1 MSRPQRP
8 LLRAPTETEQALK
21 KQWLHTLET
30 DRARLFVTQPF
41 TAALALQMPIVPV
54 LDSHLPT
61 AATDGRRLY
70 FQLRFIE
77 QLTPATRL
85 FVLAH
90 EVWHA
95 VAGHLRRRQ
104 DRDPEL
110 WNLAVDHEVNVLL
123 RQDQF
128 ELPRDAVLFPRRVG
142 DSAEAVYAWLQGQ
155 ADLKR
160 DLCQFDLH
168 SPGSGDLSPD
178 QADTGI
184 RDPDYSPQ
192 PADDALIQQWRQTAV
207 GIANT
212 LMGQG
217 QLPLGLQQWL
227 GALVR
232 PEVPW
237 QQLLRQFLQRCYGG
251 QRRWLPPAQRYI
263 SRGLYLP
270 SLRTERLRVTVAIDT
285 SGSTLTYLTVFMS
298 NLCALL
304 RDFDEVALCL
314 IECDAKIHGVRYMT
328 QFDAQALARSDLRG
342 GGGTD
347 LRPPFEHVASAPPDC
362 LVYLSDGVGPAP
374 AQAPPYPVLWVL
386 VGQNAKAPA
395 PWGSVAYLRT
405 PLETR

>member
-1 MSRPQRP
+1 MSRPFPPRP
-8 LLRAPTETEQALK
+8 RAPTEAEQALK
-21 KQWLHTLET
+21 QQWLRTLEV

-54 LDSHLPT
+54 LDSRLPT
-61 AATDGRRLY
+61 AATDGRQLF

-110 WNLAVDHEVNVLL
+110 WNVAVDHEVNALL
-123 RQDQF
+123 RHDQV
-128 ELPRDAVLFPRRVG
+128 ELPCDAVFFPRRAG

-155 ADLKR
+155 ADLQLN
-160 DLCQFDLH
+160 LCQFDLH
-168 SPGSGDLSPD
+168 SPGPADPRLD
-178 QADTGI
+178 QAHDAI
-184 RDPDYSPQ
+184 CDPDYSPQ
-192 PADDALIQQWRQTAV
+192 AADDALIQQWRQTAV
-207 GIANT
+207 NIANT

-227 GALVR
+227 GRLVQ

-251 QRRWLPPAQRYI
+251 QRRWLPPARRHI

-270 SLRTERLRVTVAIDT
+270 SLRTERLRVTMAIDT
-285 SGSTLTYLTVFMS
+285 SGSTDAYLAVFMS
-298 NLCALL
+298 NLFALL
-304 RDFDEVALCL
+304 RDFDEVELCL
-314 IECDAKIHGVRYMT
+314 IECDTKIHRVRHLT
-328 QFDAQALARSDLRG
+328 QFDAQTLACGDLRG

-347 LRPPFEHVASAPPDC
+347 LCPPFAHVASAPPDC
-362 LVYLSDGVGPAP
+362 MVYLSDGLGPTP
-374 AQAPPYPVLWVL
+374 TQAPPYPVIWVL

-395 PWGSVAYLRT
+395 PWGSVARLRT
-405 PLETR
+405 PSAM